1 MYHKIEV
8 VASQHI
14 VDNNDE
20 IFKNGDFWILVFF
33 LFISVNL
40 IHLGTYHKNILVI
53 VYKVCLHYGAA
64 VIVLFVFASFEKP
77 LCMFLFRL
85 L

>member
-1 MYHKIEV
+1 MYYKIEV

-14 VDNNDE
+14 VDCNDQ
-20 IFKNGDFWILVFF
+20 IFKNVDLLVFF

-40 IHLGTYHKNILVI
+40 IHFGTYYKNILVI
-53 VYKVCLHYGAA
+53 VYKVCLHYDAA

-77 LCMFLFRL
+77 LCMFLLRL